1 MYGLGFNRQSGQGI
15 FSLPQPVQ
23 TGPRAH
29 PASCSRYRAL
39 PGMKQHGVDP
49 LPSRH
54 VMLLY
59 VKRYLVTV
67 GKYVPLKL
75 LLECDH
81 ISCY

>member
-1 MYGLGFNRQSGQGI
+1 
-15 FSLPQPVQ
+15 
-23 TGPRAH
+23 
-29 PASCSRYRAL
+29 
-39 PGMKQHGVDP
+39 MKQHGVDP
-49 LPSRH
+49 LPSWH